1 MAGVVDLF
9 LIYSFIRRLATP
21 FNEWKAYELGIIDE
35 KGNLLKKRKELRMVK
50 EREAFGLFDLL
61 VLKLKKLLEK
71 VPGGNTRIG
80 SYAAALWLIKEHK
93 QYLDRADVLTEEELS
108 EAFAPYML
116 TEGVNMSTHPDKVID
131 TDLYKGYKKFWD
143 KRKPKKSKEDKT
155 KKKPVKEDA
164 PVNSAGSGNIAG
176 IGVGPDGEPP
186 MGKKAQKKYVK
197 NAKKRILK
205 RYEEPLDIDLGD

>member
-1 MAGVVDLF
+1 MAGIVDLF

-21 FNEWKAYELGIIDE
+21 FSEWKAYELGIIDE

-61 VLKLKKLLEK
+61 VLKLKRLLEK

-80 SYAAALWLIKEHK
+80 SYAAALWLIKEHE
-93 QYLDRADVLTEEELS
+93 QYLDRADVLTEEELF
-108 EAFAPYML
+108 EAMAPYML
-116 TEGVNMSTHPDKVID
+116 
-131 TDLYKGYKKFWD
+131 
-143 KRKPKKSKEDKT
+143 
-155 KKKPVKEDA
+155 EDA

-186 MGKKAQKKYVK
+186 MGKKAQKKYIK

-205 RYEEPLDIDLGD
+205 RYEDPLDIDLGD